1 MKDAISDAHPAT
13 IAVANYRVL
22 RGQSITIRGSI
33 ELLIAT
39 WCIENEIPNL
49 HQDRYY
55 GFIEKH
61 LGLCMWRGE

>member
-1 MKDAISDAHPAT
+1 
-13 IAVANYRVL
+13 
-22 RGQSITIRGSI
+22 
-33 ELLIAT
+33 LIAT